1 MTAKAPEPAKDS
13 AATTGTTP
21 TVPAAPAASAP
32 TPAAAASA
40 PTPAAA
46 AAAPAPAKAA
56 PRPPAPKARANSSAP
71 KSSAGV
77 AGGAFVVAVCALLV
91 AIGAIA
97 VAIYS
102 LQQAR
107 EAISKNAD
115 RAAPAAEAPATSTA
129 PAATAPAPTVSTSAP
144 RVTYSPEFVR
154 APVTLPA
161 PSGCGSVYLDVDT
174 LAVGVQAGHE
184 FYLSDCAPPLALRLD
199 KTSGAT
205 STSSNPS
212 PELCSSMVAGTSTT
226 TELVL
231 QARAGLTFCLLTN
244 KADAVAASLPQ
255 RLAIVEVTT
264 VGVDKSVTLAVSTFR
279 VVNP

>member
-1 MTAKAPEPAKDS
+1 MSAKAPEPAKDS
-13 AATTGTTP
+13 AATTGSTP
-21 TVPAAPAASAP
+21 TVPAAAPKAPAPAAP
-32 TPAAAASA
+32 
-40 PTPAAA
+40 

-56 PRPPAPKARANSSAP
+56 PRPPEPKARAKSSAP

-115 RAAPAAEAPATSTA
+115 RAAPAASAPATGNA
-129 PAATAPAPTVSTSAP
+129 PVVGAPTPTVTASAP

-154 APVTLPA
+154 AEVKLPA
-161 PSGCGSVYLDVDT
+161 PSGCGSVFLDVDT
-174 LAVGVQAGHE
+174 LAVGIQAGHE
-184 FYLSDCAPPLALRLD
+184 LYLSDCNPPLALRLD

-205 STSSNPS
+205 STSSNPT
-212 PELCSSMVAGTSTT
+212 PELCGSMVAGTSTT

-231 QARAGLTFCLLTN
+231 QARSGLTFCLLTN
-244 KADAVAASLPQ
+244 KAEATAASLPQ
-255 RLAIVEVTT
+255 RLAIIEVTS

-279 VVNP
+279 VLNP

>member
-13 AATTGTTP
+13 AATTGSTP
-21 TVPAAPAASAP
+21 TVPAAAPAA
-32 TPAAAASA
+32 PA
-40 PTPAAA
+40 PAAA
-46 AAAPAPAKAA
+46 AATPAPAKAA
-56 PRPPAPKARANSSAP
+56 PRPPAPKARAKSSAP

-115 RAAPAAEAPATSTA
+115 RAAPVAEAPAITSA
-129 PAATAPAPTVSTSAP
+129 AAATAPAPTVTASAP
-144 RVTYSPEFVR
+144 RVTYSSEFVR

-174 LAVGVQAGHE
+174 LAVGTQAGHE
-184 FYLSDCAPPLALRLD
+184 FYLSDCTPPLALRVD

-212 PELCSSMVAGTSTT
+212 PELCGSMVAGTSTT

-255 RLAIVEVTT
+255 RLAIIEVTN
-264 VGVDKSVTLAVSTFR
+264 VGLDKSVTLAVSTFR
-279 VVNP
+279 VLNP